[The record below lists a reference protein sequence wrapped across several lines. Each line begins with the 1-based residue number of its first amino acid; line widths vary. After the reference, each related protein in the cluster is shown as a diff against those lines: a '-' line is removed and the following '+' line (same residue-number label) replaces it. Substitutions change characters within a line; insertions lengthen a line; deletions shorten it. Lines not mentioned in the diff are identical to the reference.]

1 MRLTCPA
8 CKGELAPQKCD
19 FSTLEIDCCFT
30 CRGLW
35 FDRDELRR
43 LFTSPKLYKK
53 FRLPEYN
60 FRVKLKEA
68 PPTREC
74 PRCPQTALREMT
86 LGDIVVD
93 ECAECL
99 GIWLDS
105 GEISRL
111 MDLLESGKLK
121 GKSETAKQLRKGR
134 YDKSPLGQASHFVG
148 LAFKMLF

>member
-8 CKGELAPQKCD
+8 CRGELAPQKCD

-35 FDRDELRR
+35 FDRNELRR
-43 LFTSPKLYKK
+43 LFSSPKLYKK

-60 FRVKLKEA
+60 FRVKLKDA
-68 PPTREC
+68 PPQRIC
-74 PRCPQTALREMT
+74 PRCEEKPLRETAL
-86 LGDIVVD
+86 GDVVVD
-93 ECAECL
+93 ECDGCL

-105 GEISRL
+105 GEVSRL
-111 MDLLESGKLK
+111 LDLLESGKLK
-121 GKSETAKQLRKGR
+121 GKTETSKQLRKGR
-134 YDKSPLGQASHFVG
+134 YDQSPIGQASRLVG